1 MSRGHFEKQNT
12 RSWNAFKRAL
22 FDVDRRKRVG
32 DAAEFLSLYRR
43 VCQNLA
49 LARTRHYGADLE
61 AQLNRLALRGHQHL
75 YARRMGVWSR
85 IVHFVGAGFPQ
96 DVRRNHAYLWASL
109 ILFGLPFVGFIVAIQ
124 LQPDLAYSVLPPEA
138 LRGMEQMYDPAQ
150 AGKTMGA
157 SVDERAY
164 MFGFYVYNNVSIAF
178 RTFAAGIAC
187 GVGSLYF
194 AAYNGVVLGA
204 VSGHLTQIG
213 YGETFW
219 PFVIGHGS
227 FELTALVLATQ
238 AGLKIG
244 WSLVAPG
251 QRTRGRALLEET
263 KDSMG
268 IVYGFTAFL
277 VIAAFLEA
285 FWSPWPF
292 IPPAVK
298 YAVGSALWAGVI
310 SYLAFAG
317 RGQ

>member
-1 MSRGHFEKQNT
+1 
-12 RSWNAFKRAL
+12 
-22 FDVDRRKRVG
+22 
-32 DAAEFLSLYRR
+32 
-43 VCQNLA
+43 
-49 LARTRHYGADLE
+49 
-61 AQLNRLALRGHQHL
+61 
-75 YARRMGVWSR
+75 
-85 IVHFVGAGFPQ
+85 
-96 DVRRNHAYLWASL
+96 L

-150 AGKTMGA
+150 AGQTMGA

-187 GVGSLYF
+187 GVGSLHF

-244 WSLVAPG
+244 WALVAPG

-292 IPPAVK
+292 IPPSVK

-310 SYLAFAG
+310 GYLAFAG